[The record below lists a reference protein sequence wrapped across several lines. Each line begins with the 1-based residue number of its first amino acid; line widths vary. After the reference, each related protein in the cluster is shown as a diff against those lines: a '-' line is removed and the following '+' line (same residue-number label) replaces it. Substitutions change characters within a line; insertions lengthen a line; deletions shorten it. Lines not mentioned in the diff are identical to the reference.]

1 MADHFLSRS
10 GGGRT
15 GVLSNED
22 GIFQLRGK
30 ACTQLVEIPDIHFH
44 LNSPMVFLDPDGA
57 LIHGLCQAFFVA
69 EDHPDRKVV
78 VAGHADTS
86 GDIRP
91 NYALSLQRAKCIQA
105 ILVGDQAQWNEV
117 AAKAKVEDLQR
128 TLKSIAD
135 LYYWHCDPGEVDGR
149 MGPTTRKAVEGF
161 QHEANTLLGLGLE
174 HDGIM
179 GPQSWGALLQVFRF
193 LLQRSGANL
202 DVAWNFVDSGDD
214 GAYACGESF
223 PIEQAG
229 RDNFRSQKNRRVE
242 IYFGAAED
250 LSPLDPP
257 PSLDELLTSEQCVL
271 YDSNTCSIDP
281 VSSKSS
287 VSVFRNSPEGDPM
300 PGVALRLV
308 DGDGN
313 PVGEVGTTNAKGW
326 AHWMGL
332 EPGEY
337 EVQLA

>member
-15 GVLSNED
+15 AVLSNED
-22 GIFQLRGK
+22 GVFQLRGK

-44 LNSPMVFLDPDGA
+44 LDSPMVFLDPDGA
-57 LIHGLCQAFFVA
+57 LVQGLSQAFFVA
-69 EDHPDRKVV
+69 EDHPDWKVV

-91 NYALSLQRAKCIQA
+91 NYALSLQRARCIQA
-105 ILVGDQAQWNEV
+105 VLVGDQAQWNEV
-117 AAKAKVEDLQR
+117 AAQAKVEDLQR
-128 TLKSIAD
+128 TLKSLAD

-149 MGPTTRKAVEGF
+149 MGPATRNGVEGF
-161 QHEANTLLGLGLE
+161 QHEANS
-174 HDGIM
+174 H
-179 GPQSWGALLQVFRF
+179 
-193 LLQRSGANL
+193 
-202 DVAWNFVDSGDD
+202 
-214 GAYACGESF
+214 
-223 PIEQAG
+223 
-229 RDNFRSQKNRRVE
+229 
-242 IYFGAAED
+242 
-250 LSPLDPP
+250 
-257 PSLDELLTSEQCVL
+257 
-271 YDSNTCSIDP
+271 
-281 VSSKSS
+281 
-287 VSVFRNSPEGDPM
+287 SPEGDPM
-300 PGVALRLV
+300 PGVLLRLV